1 MFQFY
6 FHMSKIKKKGPVTGF
21 TAYWKPQSGLWYL
34 VAVISVLVTLVVDV
48 FVPDSQSVNTLPY
61 QIFLGIFIAILIVLW
76 IISIK
81 VKTLRKILYHQ
92 AQFIFAVGFVLSVW
106 DILTTKSNIL
116 QLPFFPGPAQIISV
130 IVSERETFLI
140 SSYYSLRL
148 FSIGLILGTI
158 LGIGTGILIGWYRQW
173 YYWLFPVIKIIGI
186 IPPIAW
192 IPIAVV
198 VFPNS
203 FIAGLFLIVIASLF
217 PVAFMVS
224 VGIASTP
231 RVYYEAARTLGANE
245 RFLLTHVAIPNAV
258 PDIFT
263 GLTTATGFSFLTLI
277 VSEMIG
283 AKAGLGWYIN
293 WAKTWSAYDKVYA
306 SIVIMALVFSIILAV
321 LNSTKNYVLRWK
333 KGISK

>member
-1 MFQFY
+1 MT
-6 FHMSKIKKKGPVTGF
+6 KRINKKSEPEPVQS
-21 TAYWKPQSGLWYL
+21 AYWKPQSGLWYIAA
-34 VAVISVLVTLVVDV
+34 VASVLIALAVDI
-48 FVPDSQSVNTLPY
+48 FVPDSQFVNTLPY
-61 QIFLGIFIAILIVLW
+61 RVFLGIFIVTLIVLW

-81 VKTLRKILYHQ
+81 VNALRKILYHQ
-92 AQFIFAVGFVLSVW
+92 AQFIFAVGIVLAVW
-106 DILTTKSNIL
+106 DLLSTKSNIL

-130 IVSERETFLI
+130 IFSERETLLI
-140 SSYYSLRL
+140 SSFYSLRL
-148 FSIGLILGTI
+148 FSIGLLLGTL
-158 LGIGTGILIGWYRQW
+158 LGISTGILIGWYRQW
-173 YYWLFPVIKIIGI
+173 FYWLFPILKVIGI
-186 IPPIAW
+186 IPSIAW

-203 FIAGLFLIVIASLF
+203 FIAGLFLIVIASWF

-231 RVYYEAARTLGANE
+231 KVYYEAARTLGANE

-306 SIVIMALVFSIILAV
+306 SIVIMAIVFSIILAV
-321 LNSTKNYVLRWK
+321 LNSTRNYVLRWK

>member
-1 MFQFY
+1 MT
-6 FHMSKIKKKGPVTGF
+6 KRINKKSDHEPIQS
-21 TAYWKPQSGLWYL
+21 AYWKPQSGLWY
-34 VAVISVLVTLVVDV
+34 VAAVASVLIALAVDI
-48 FVPDSQSVNTLPY
+48 FVPDSQFVNTLPY
-61 QIFLGIFIAILIVLW
+61 RVFLGIFIVTLIVLW

-81 VKTLRKILYHQ
+81 VNALRKILYHQ
-92 AQFIFAVGFVLSVW
+92 AQFIFAVGIVLAVW
-106 DILTTKSNIL
+106 DLLSTKSNIL

-130 IVSERETFLI
+130 IFSERETLLI
-140 SSYYSLRL
+140 SSFYSLRL
-148 FSIGLILGTI
+148 FSIGLLLGTL
-158 LGIGTGILIGWYRQW
+158 LGISTGILIGWYRQW
-173 YYWLFPVIKIIGI
+173 FYWLFPILKVIGI
-186 IPPIAW
+186 IPSIAW

-203 FIAGLFLIVIASLF
+203 FIAGLFLIVIASWF

-231 RVYYEAARTLGANE
+231 KVYYEAARTLGANE

-306 SIVIMALVFSIILAV
+306 SIVIMAIVFSIILAV
-321 LNSTKNYVLRWK
+321 LNSTRNYVLRWK

>member
-1 MFQFY
+1 MT
-6 FHMSKIKKKGPVTGF
+6 KRINKKSEPEPKTGF
-21 TAYWKPQSGLWYL
+21 STYWKPQSGWWYIG
-34 VAVISVLVTLVVDV
+34 AVISVLVALAVDIL
-48 FVPDSQSVNTLPY
+48 VPDSQFVNTLPY
-61 QIFLGIFIAILIVLW
+61 QIFLEIFITILIVLW
-76 IISIK
+76 VIS
-81 VKTLRKILYHQ
+81 VKANSLRKILYYK
-92 AQFIFAVGFVLSVW
+92 AQFIFAVGIALTVW
-106 DILTTKSNIL
+106 DLLSTKSNIL

-148 FSIGLILGTI
+148 FFVGLILGTI

-173 YYWLFPVIKIIGI
+173 YYWLFPILKVIGI

-203 FIAGLFLIVIASLF
+203 FIAGLFLIVIASWF

-231 RVYYEAARTLGANE
+231 KVYYEAALTLGANE
-245 RFLLTHVAIPNAV
+245 RFLLTNVAIPNAV

-306 SIVIMALVFSIILAV
+306 SIVIMAIVFSIILAV
-321 LNSTKNYVLRWK
+321 LNSTRNYVLRWK

>member
-1 MFQFY
+1 MT
-6 FHMSKIKKKGPVTGF
+6 KNKKNKKAETGF
-21 TAYWKPQSGLWYL
+21 SIYWKPQSGLWYL
-34 VAVISVLVTLVVDV
+34 AAVVSVLTALAVDII
-48 FVPDSQSVNTLPY
+48 VPDVQVVNTLPY
-61 QIFLGIFIAILIVLW
+61 QVFLGIFIAVLIVLW
-76 IISIK
+76 IISVK
-81 VKTLRKILYHQ
+81 VNTLREILYHK
-92 AQFIFAVGFVLSVW
+92 AQFIFAVGITLSAW
-106 DILTTKSNIL
+106 DLLSTKSNIL

-148 FSIGLILGTI
+148 FSVGLVLGTL
-158 LGIGTGILIGWYRQW
+158 LGIGTGILIGWYKQW
-173 YYWLFPVIKIIGI
+173 YYWFFPILKITGI
-186 IPPIAW
+186 IPSIAW

-203 FIAGLFLIVIASLF
+203 FIAGLFLIVIASWF

-224 VGIASTP
+224 GGIASTP
-231 RVYYEAARTLGANE
+231 RIYYEAARTLGANE

-263 GLTTATGFSFLTLI
+263 GLSTATGFSFLTLI

-306 SIVIMALVFSIILAV
+306 SIVIMAIVFSVILAV
-321 LNSTKNYVLRWK
+321 LNSVRNYVLRWK

>member
-1 MFQFY
+1 MT
-6 FHMSKIKKKGPVTGF
+6 KIKKSEPEPGQS
-21 TAYWKPQSGLWYL
+21 AYWKPQSGLWY
-34 VAVISVLVTLVVDV
+34 VAAVVSVLIALAVDILVPNSQFVD
-48 FVPDSQSVNTLPY
+48 TLPY
-61 QIFLGIFIAILIVLW
+61 QIFLGIFIATLIVLW
-76 IISIK
+76 VIS
-81 VKTLRKILYHQ
+81 VKANSLRKILYQQ
-92 AQFIFAVGFVLSVW
+92 AQFIFAVGIALSVW
-106 DILTTKSNIL
+106 DLLSTKTNIL

-130 IVSERETFLI
+130 IVSERETLLI
-140 SSYYSLRL
+140 SSFYSLRL
-148 FSIGLILGTI
+148 FSVGLILGTA
-158 LGIGTGILIGWYRQW
+158 LGIGTGILIGWYKQW
-173 YYWLFPVIKIIGI
+173 YYWLFPILKVIGI

-203 FIAGLFLIVIASLF
+203 FIAGLFLIVIASWF

-231 RVYYEAARTLGANE
+231 KVYYEVARTLGANE

-263 GLTTATGFSFLTLI
+263 GLSTATGFSFLTLI

-306 SIVIMALVFSIILAV
+306 SIVIMAIVFSIILAV
-321 LNSTKNYVLRWK
+321 LNSTRNYVLRWK